1 MEYEP
6 QTYENY
12 RIGDLIEI
20 ISTNEGSTQGANVII
35 GDVYEVIDVDKYA
48 TVVKL
53 ASLLGDVWVD
63 MEDINL
69 ANQGFYTP
77 DPIADL
83 DDIIT
88 VFDNVDIRKA
98 DDAQLR
104 AYMNVAYDSYIYAEA
119 LINKRERMR
128 TNK

>member
-6 QTYENY
+6 KTYENY
-12 RIGDLIEI
+12 KVGDLIEI
-20 ISTNEGSTQGANVII
+20 LSTNEGSTRKANVTI
-35 GDVYEVIDVDKYA
+35 GDVYEVTEVDKYA

-53 ASLLGDVWVD
+53 ASLLGAIWVD
-63 MEDINL
+63 MEDIKL
-69 ANQGFYTP
+69 VEDTA
-77 DPIADL
+77 DPAIER
-83 DDIIT
+83 IIKS
-88 VFDNVDIRKA
+88 FDNVDLRKA

-104 AYMNVAYDSYIYAEA
+104 AYMNVAYDSYVYAEA

>member
-12 RIGDLIEI
+12 RIGGLVEI
-20 ISTNEGSTQGANVII
+20 VSTNEGTTRGANVQI
-35 GDVYEVIDVDKYA
+35 GDIYEVIEVDKYA

-53 ASLLGDVWVD
+53 ASLLGDIWVD
-63 MEDINL
+63 MEDIK
-69 ANQGFYTP
+69 P
-77 DPIADL
+77 VDDIADPAIERL
-83 DDIIT
+83 IQA
-88 VFDNVDIRKA
+88 FDRVDIRKV
-98 DDAQLR
+98 DDTQLR

>member
-1 MEYEP
+1 MEYEQ

-20 ISTNEGSTQGANVII
+20 ISTNEGSTRKANVTI
-35 GDVYEVIDVDKYA
+35 GDVYEVTEVDKYA

-53 ASLLGDVWVD
+53 ASLLGAIWVD
-63 MEDINL
+63 MEDIKL
-69 ANQGFYTP
+69 AGDMA
-77 DPIADL
+77 DPAISRLIQA
-83 DDIIT
+83 
-88 VFDNVDIRKA
+88 FDNVDIRKA

-119 LINKRERMR
+119 LINKRERMGA
-128 TNK
+128 NK

>member
-20 ISTNEGSTQGANVII
+20 LSINEGSTRKANVTI
-35 GDVYEVIDVDKYA
+35 GDVYEVIEVDKYA
-48 TVVKL
+48 IVVKL
-53 ASLLGDVWVD
+53 LSLLGDIWVD
-63 MEDINL
+63 MEDIKL
-69 ANQGFYTP
+69 AG
-77 DPIADL
+77 DIADPAIAQ
-83 DDIIT
+83 IIKS
-88 VFDNVDIRKA
+88 FDNVDLRKA
-98 DDAQLR
+98 DDAQLN
-104 AYMNVAYDSYIYAEA
+104 AYMNVAYESYLYAEV

>member
-6 QTYENY
+6 KTYENY
-12 RIGDLIEI
+12 KVGDLIEI
-20 ISTNEGSTQGANVII
+20 LSTNEGSTRKANVTI
-35 GDVYEVIDVDKYA
+35 GDVYEVTEVDKYA

-53 ASLLGDVWVD
+53 ASLLGAIWVD
-63 MEDINL
+63 MEDIKL
-69 ANQGFYTP
+69 VEDTA
-77 DPIADL
+77 DPAIER
-83 DDIIT
+83 IIKS
-88 VFDNVDIRKA
+88 FDNVDLRKA

-128 TNK
+128 ANK

>member
-1 MEYEP
+1 MDYEQ

-12 RIGDLIEI
+12 RVGDLIEI
-20 ISTNEGSTQGANVII
+20 LSTNEGSTRKANVTI
-35 GDVYEVIDVDKYA
+35 GDVYEVTEVDKYA

-53 ASLLGDVWVD
+53 SSLLGAIWVD
-63 MEDINL
+63 MEDIKL
-69 ANQGFYTP
+69 AEATA
-77 DPIADL
+77 DPAIAR
-83 DDIIT
+83 IIKS
-88 VFDNVDIRKA
+88 FDNVDLRKA

-104 AYMNVAYDSYIYAEA
+104 AYMNVAYDSYVYAEA

>member
-1 MEYEP
+1 MEYEQ

-20 ISTNEGSTQGANVII
+20 VSTNEGSTRKANVTI
-35 GDVYEVIDVDKYA
+35 GDVYEVTEVDKYA

-53 ASLLGDVWVD
+53 SSLLGAIWVD
-63 MEDINL
+63 MEDIKL
-69 ANQGFYTP
+69 AEATA
-77 DPIADL
+77 DPAIAR
-83 DDIIT
+83 IIKS
-88 VFDNVDIRKA
+88 FDNVDLRKA
-98 DDAQLR
+98 DDDQLD
-104 AYMNVAYDSYIYAEA
+104 AYMNVAYESYLYAEV

>member
-1 MEYEP
+1 MEYEQ

-20 ISTNEGSTQGANVII
+20 VSTNEGSTRKANVTI
-35 GDVYEVIDVDKYA
+35 GDVYEVTEVDKYA

-53 ASLLGDVWVD
+53 SSLLGAIWVD
-63 MEDINL
+63 MEDIKL
-69 ANQGFYTP
+69 AEATA
-77 DPIADL
+77 DPAIAR
-83 DDIIT
+83 IIKS
-88 VFDNVDIRKA
+88 FDNVDLRKA

-119 LINKRERMR
+119 LINKRERLR

>member
-6 QTYENY
+6 KTYENY
-12 RIGDLIEI
+12 KVGDLIEI
-20 ISTNEGSTQGANVII
+20 LSTNEGSTRKANVTI
-35 GDVYEVIDVDKYA
+35 GDVYEVTEVDKYA

-53 ASLLGDVWVD
+53 ASLLGAIWVD
-63 MEDINL
+63 MEDIKL
-69 ANQGFYTP
+69 VEDTA
-77 DPIADL
+77 DPAIER
-83 DDIIT
+83 IIKS
-88 VFDNVDIRKA
+88 FDNVDLRKA

>member
-1 MEYEP
+1 MEYEQ

-20 ISTNEGSTQGANVII
+20 VSTNEGSTRKANVTI
-35 GDVYEVIDVDKYA
+35 GDVYEVTEVDNYA

-53 ASLLGDVWVD
+53 ASLLGAIWVD
-63 MEDINL
+63 IEDIKL
-69 ANQGFYTP
+69 AEDTA
-77 DPIADL
+77 DPAIAR
-83 DDIIT
+83 IIKS
-88 VFDNVDIRKA
+88 FDNVDIRKA

-104 AYMNVAYDSYIYAEA
+104 SYMNVAYDSYVYAEA

-128 TNK
+128 TSK

>member
-1 MEYEP
+1 MEYEQ

-20 ISTNEGSTQGANVII
+20 ISTNEGSTRKANVTI
-35 GDVYEVIDVDKYA
+35 GDVYEVTEVDKYA

-53 ASLLGDVWVD
+53 ASLLGAIWVD
-63 MEDINL
+63 MEDIKL
-69 ANQGFYTP
+69 AGDMA
-77 DPIADL
+77 DPAISRLIQA
-83 DDIIT
+83 
-88 VFDNVDIRKA
+88 FDNVDIRKA

>member
-6 QTYENY
+6 KTYENY
-12 RIGDLIEI
+12 RVGDLIEI
-20 ISTNEGSTQGANVII
+20 LSTNEGSTRKANVTI
-35 GDVYEVIDVDKYA
+35 GDVYEVIEVDKYA

-53 ASLLGDVWVD
+53 SSLLGAIWVD
-63 MEDINL
+63 MEDIKL
-69 ANQGFYTP
+69 AG
-77 DPIADL
+77 DIADPAIAR
-83 DDIIT
+83 IIKS
-88 VFDNVDIRKA
+88 FDNVDIRKA

-104 AYMNVAYDSYIYAEA
+104 AYMNVAYDSYVYAEA